1 MNTQLCFSKQI
12 HAPTVGMLLY
22 MYNNNYYIM
31 QISRVLYIACISF
44 PCVWNEQVHVC
55 GMSKC
60 MCAGWHVHTHQLVFS
75 YSLWHRPLLRR
86 PLLDSWTHQ
95 IPVSRNTTLSA
106 LLKHIMVG
114 WLATYYDHTFNAH
127 LSTPIEPHLNTRFLH
142 KKENVYKLW
151 YWDWV
156 VSSVVLF
163 ILTFCRYLKMRF

>member
-1 MNTQLCFSKQI
+1 MNTQPCFSKQI

-22 MYNNNYYIM
+22 MYNSIILCKLVECYILHA
-31 QISRVLYIACISF
+31 SPS
-44 PCVWNEQVHVC
+44 HVC

-106 LLKHIMVG
+106 LLKHIVVG